1 MGRWLI
7 PGIGA
12 LVLAGAVAVG
22 AVVWTQQGD
31 GTTCDQAALVHA
43 LDEGLRQAEQQDK
56 ETWEIERP
64 VGCGDADQEQAIA
77 EMTRDWHMMPGGMMM
92 RASKHPGS

>member
-31 GTTCDQAALVHA
+31 GTTARLRWYTRS
-43 LDEGLRQAEQQDK
+43 EGLRRAGSRTK
-56 ETWEIERP
+56 EILGDRASGRVRRRGP
-64 VGCGDADQEQAIA
+64 GAGCGRDDA
-77 EMTRDWHMMPGGMMM
+77 RFMMPGGMMM